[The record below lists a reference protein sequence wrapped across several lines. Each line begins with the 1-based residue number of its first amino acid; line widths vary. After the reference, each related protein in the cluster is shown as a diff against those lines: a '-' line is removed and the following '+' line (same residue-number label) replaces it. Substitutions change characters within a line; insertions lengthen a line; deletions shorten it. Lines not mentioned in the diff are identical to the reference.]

1 VHPGWHWRVTLQ
13 ISGSCCNVL
22 WHMST
27 TQYQFRQN
35 RHVPMTMFHATN
47 TGVNTYMCVSTEWFK
62 QEGGHLSV
70 AVENSRVDKL
80 KQRAG
85 QLLLLQKFSSLQ
97 ISFQILM
104 QTIRQATKGSY
115 CFFSNG
121 RPNTFCRLNSYSWT
135 IWTERRRMSDLHKVV
150 PTCKMHC
157 NVHVTF
163 ANEQSSSS
171 RTWQHC
177 HTVVLS
183 LAWRNKQ
190 SPAFSSQVCSSSSLK
205 PFSKVQNIKVRN
217 VQ

>member
-1 VHPGWHWRVTLQ
+1 MAHGYHLVSVSAEPPC
-13 ISGSCCNVL
+13 SNAC
-22 WHMST
+22 
-27 TQYQFRQN
+27 
-35 RHVPMTMFHATN
+35 MFHATN
-47 TGVNTYMCVSTEWFK
+47 TGINTYTCVSTEWFK
-62 QEGGHLSV
+62 QEGAHLSV

-80 KQRAG
+80 KPRAG

-115 CFFSNG
+115 CLFSNG

-150 PTCKMHC
+150 PTCKMHF
-157 NVHVTF
+157 NVHITF

-177 HTVVLS
+177 HIVVLS
-183 LAWRNKQ
+183 L
-190 SPAFSSQVCSSSSLK
+190 SLSLSLSLDVTSNHLPSRPK
-205 PFSKVQNIKVRN
+205 SAVAAL
-217 VQ
+217 